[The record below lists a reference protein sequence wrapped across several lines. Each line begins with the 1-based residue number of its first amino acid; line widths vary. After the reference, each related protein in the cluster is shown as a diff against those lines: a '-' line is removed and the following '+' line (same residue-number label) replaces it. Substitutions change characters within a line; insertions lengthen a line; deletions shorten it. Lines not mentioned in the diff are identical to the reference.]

1 MWLKFLLFLLWF
13 NFQQCLERIQRKHSR
28 VINANIGDTIK
39 LEWKYTVPKDALV
52 LFNCGYRNEAL
63 NPSSTKD
70 PPLVTLALTQKVKEF
85 MITKKASSDL
95 QSTLRATDSLEL
107 KNLASAHRDTINEAC
122 VLQLQNIPVE
132 IESASLQCKL
142 TWKVNNKNEYMHGGE
157 TQVKIKDNSGSSI
170 PQSSQSSTPCAG
182 SKSSSRVRGEI
193 FLGAVLFDL
202 LLVAFMMSASLILSR
217 RREGYEA
224 PKKQTKKLT
233 KKSKQKR
240 DVEKGGKSEKKT
252 KSKDDGKKEEK
263 KKSTSEDKKKKS
275 SSDKSSKR
283 ERGSSGKSGERKEGV
298 RSERSKTESSKQAGV
313 PKESS
318 RSSSGR
324 GRDRKG
330 GTSGGGSK
338 RRSERSES
346 SRRK

>member
-85 MITKKASSDL
+85 MVTKKASSDL

-157 TQVKIKDNSGSSI
+157 TQVKIKDNSGSSS

-240 DVEKGGKSEKKT
+240 DVEKGGSKSEKKT
-252 KSKDDGKKEEK
+252 KSKDDGKK
-263 KKSTSEDKKKKS
+263 
-275 SSDKSSKR
+275 R
-283 ERGSSGKSGERKEGV
+283 RKE
-298 RSERSKTESSKQAGV
+298 KIHL
-313 PKESS
+313 
-318 RSSSGR
+318 
-324 GRDRKG
+324 
-330 GTSGGGSK
+330 
-338 RRSERSES
+338 
-346 SRRK
+346 

>member
-157 TQVKIKDNSGSSI
+157 TQVKIKDNSGSSS

-193 FLGAVLFDL
+193 FLGAILFDL
-202 LLVAFMMSASLILSR
+202 LLVVFMMSASLILSR

-224 PKKQTKKLT
+224 PKKQTNKLT

-252 KSKDDGKKEEK
+252 KSKNDGKKQEK

-324 GRDRKG
+324 GRERKG

>member
-157 TQVKIKDNSGSSI
+157 TQVKIKDNSGSSS

-193 FLGAVLFDL
+193 FLGAILFDL
-202 LLVAFMMSASLILSR
+202 LLVAFMMCASLILSR

-252 KSKDDGKKEEK
+252 KSKDDDKKEEK

-324 GRDRKG
+324 GRERKG